1 MQKVHTKLNILFRQ
15 NTENTKYYILFNV
28 NRYKNLS
35 DLSNVT
41 DVIITY
47 IVLRQICFS
56 LD

>member
-35 DLSNVT
+35 DLSDLSNVT

-47 IVLRQICFS
+47 IILRQI
-56 LD
+56 